1 MAQGSGRG
9 RLNPTLFDKL
19 VADHEIRGFRG
30 EEIDDLEQKRDALQH
45 FSVPQIERFNESA
58 LRSTVRREL
67 AWLLNTT
74 SLEAVVN
81 LDPYPH
87 VKTSV
92 LNFGV
97 RDLSG
102 KTLTHRLI
110 AQRARDIRAAIH
122 AFEPRIEE
130 KSLQVEPSDRIE
142 RENAVTFVIHA
153 DVRSAVRAI
162 PVKFRTDIE
171 VDTASVTI
179 RD

>member
-1 MAQGSGRG
+1 MAEGNARG

-30 EEIDDLEQKRDALQH
+30 EELDALEKKRDTLQY

-74 SLEAVVN
+74 NLESVVN
-81 LDPYPH
+81 LDAYPH
-87 VKTSV
+87 VRTSV
-92 LNFGV
+92 VNFGV
-97 RDLSG
+97 PDLLG
-102 KTLTHRLI
+102 KALTHHLI
-110 AQRARDIRAAIH
+110 VQRARDIRAAIQ
-122 AFEPRIEE
+122 AFEPRIDD
-130 KSLQVEPSDRIE
+130 KSLEVEPSDKVE
-142 RENAVTFVIHA
+142 RENAVTFVIHG

-171 VDTASVTI
+171 VDTASATI
-179 RD
+179 RE